1 MLNKIL
7 SLPNGAHFYRVDLH
21 NHTPADPGFHCG
33 KYNLNNPEECR
44 ELAREYV
51 RFAHE
56 VQKIDILGITDHND
70 TSWIQQ
76 IQEAA
81 AELYPDSLII
91 FPGVEVGANEGKRQV
106 HFLALFN
113 PHTNPA
119 HIDHFISSLGLLPHA
134 RFHEGSSPTPRLT
147 QLNTRQLTQ
156 RIVSREDGM
165 PGLAIAAH
173 AIRKNGLFHELEG
186 ESRVLAYEDPN
197 LVAVEIPNTRADL
210 SDFVQRLVNGEEE
223 HYGFKAVACI
233 NSSDG
238 RGLTKKLNG
247 RLPVGEKATRIK
259 LSTFN
264 VEALRHALIDFDS
277 RIRLEGS
284 HVEEKYPR
292 LLGLAVEGGFLS
304 GDGKLNHKE
313 PFLIH
318 FNQNLNTIIG
328 GRGTGK
334 SSLIEAIRYVFDL
347 SPRTEATAAQHTN
360 ITAATLPKGA
370 CITAFYELANGSRY
384 KIVRRADQ
392 NPAVFDID
400 SGQKIDIHPKN
411 LLPGDVPLEVYG
423 QKEVYE
429 IANDVSFQLNLIDT
443 FLIDS
448 LHEVER
454 RENELLRWLES
465 NSQQIMRLEDEVQ
478 EADQQ
483 LAQLPAVALELER
496 LENDTILQKLQDK
509 KALEHERHELQR
521 FEQTIRQRE
530 QTLAELR
537 ATLTT
542 IDTEPAS
549 EFLATQTNL
558 VNGVHTLIDQTLET
572 LIHQIKSTWQEGL
585 AEREQWQKR
594 YAENEEAFQELLQT
608 HGDALSI
615 ERYFALQTKKQ
626 TLEQLALQKSKQE
639 KRLEKLQ
646 AERQEK
652 LQTLHQLRFEEA
664 FEMRRQ
670 KAAELTA
677 ALQGNVRITITAAG
691 NKEAL
696 AEFLKQLFERRGIS
710 KNVFQLLAES
720 DMRPLELARAIRE
733 EQQATAD
740 DVTTLAQIGVTA
752 AYRRKLATLPDKLIY
767 ELETYRLPDLPDIAL
782 KVGEEY
788 RSLTPPLGVPG
799 LSMGQKCTA
808 ILSIILVERNTPL
821 VIDQPEDD
829 LDNAF
834 IFREI
839 VQTLRREKERRQ
851 FIIATHNANIPVSG
865 DAELIILMNANEE
878 HGWAAYRG
886 SIDDH
891 AIRGPVETI
900 LEGGREAFLLRQAKY
915 SMVNY

>member
-21 NHTPADPGFHCG
+21 NHTPADPSFHCG
-33 KYNLNNPEECR
+33 KFNLNNPDDCR
-44 ELAREYV
+44 KLAREYV

-56 VQKIDILGITDHND
+56 VQKIDILGITDHNN
-70 TSWIQQ
+70 TSWIQH

-81 AELYPDSLII
+81 EELYPDSLII

-113 PHTNPA
+113 PHTDPA

-134 RFHEGSSPTPRLT
+134 RFHDGSSPTPRLT

-156 RIVSREDGM
+156 RIVSREDGL

-197 LVAVEIPNTRADL
+197 LIAVEIPNTRDDL

-238 RGLTKKLNG
+238 RGLSKKRNG
-247 RLPVGEKATRIK
+247 RVPVGEKATRIK

-292 LLGLAVEGGFLS
+292 LLGLGIEGGFLS
-304 GDGKLNHKE
+304 GDGNLDHKE

-347 SPRTEATAAQHTN
+347 SPRTEATAVQHTN

-384 KIVRRADQ
+384 KIVRRAGAS
-392 NPAVFDID
+392 PTVFDIS

-429 IANDVSFQLNLIDT
+429 IANDVAFQLNLLDT

-448 LHEVER
+448 LHEIER

-465 NSQQIMRLEDEVQ
+465 NSQQIMRLEDEIE

-509 KALEHERHELQR
+509 KALEHEKHELQQL
-521 FEQTIRQRE
+521 EQIMFQRE
-530 QTLAELR
+530 QALTDLR
-537 ATLTT
+537 ASLTHK
-542 IDTEPAS
+542 DMESPS
-549 EFLATQTNL
+549 EFLASQTSLINQ
-558 VNGVHTLIDQTLET
+558 VHTVIDQTLAT
-572 LIHQIKSTWQEGL
+572 LIKQIKATWQEGQS
-585 AEREQWQKR
+585 ERDLWRKHYE
-594 YAENEEAFQELLQT
+594 ENEEAFQELLQT

-626 TLEQLALQKSKQE
+626 MLEKLAIQKSKHE
-639 KRLEKLQ
+639 KRLGQLQ
-646 AERQEK
+646 NERQEK
-652 LQTLHQLRFEEA
+652 LQALNQLRYEEA
-664 FEMRRQ
+664 FEMRRE

-677 ALQGNVRITITAAG
+677 ALQNNIRITITAGG

-696 AEFLKQLFERRGIS
+696 ADFLKQLFERRGIS

-720 DMRPLELARAIRE
+720 DLRPYQLAKAIRE
-733 EQQATAD
+733 EQEAMDD

-752 AYRRKLATLPDKLIY
+752 AYRRKLAALPDTLLY
-767 ELETYRLPDLPDIAL
+767 QLETYRLPDLPDISL

-808 ILSIILVERNTPL
+808 ILSIILVERHTPL
-821 VIDQPEDD
+821 IIDQPEDD

-891 AIRGPVETI
+891 AIREPVETI

-915 SMVNY
+915 SMANY